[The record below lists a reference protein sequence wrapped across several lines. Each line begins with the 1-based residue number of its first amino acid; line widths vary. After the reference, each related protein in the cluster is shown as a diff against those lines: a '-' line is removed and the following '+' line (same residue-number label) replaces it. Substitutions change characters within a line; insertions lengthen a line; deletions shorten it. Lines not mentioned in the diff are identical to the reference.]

1 MRFIPFVV
9 MHATD
14 DSDSGQE
21 HRATSS
27 AFTDC
32 KCSFTP
38 RLCHADRIRGLQ
50 SASDRPSG
58 IRIDGLHSAPE
69 VEMLLNGMRVDACAG
84 WIAAMV
90 LVGAA
95 LGCDEPGPPRVESAA
110 EVARAPRPVEL
121 RDPQAFAAA
130 IGAVAGDFDYRR
142 DYHFNEDWFTHNI
155 PLWAGLLQPYMGMP
169 GIQYLEVGLWEGRS
183 FVWMLDHV
191 LTDSDSHATGVDI
204 EVLDNLLQ
212 NIELSGAADRV
223 TMLEGSSQ
231 IVLRTL
237 PPESQD
243 LIYIDGSHI
252 SADVLEDMVLSWR
265 LLKPGGL
272 MILDDY
278 RWNGSRNAA
287 DPPLSDDLL
296 PRVAIDAFI
305 SANRNVVVVVLK
317 GYQVALR
324 KRALECP
331 RGIYQCSS
339 LGPYS
344 YDWRERKLH
353 RGGKNVALSDAERDL
368 VEVLI
373 RSKRGD
379 ALTIELA
386 PEYAESAQLRG
397 LDRRLEL
404 GLWQ

>member
-1 MRFIPFVV
+1 
-9 MHATD
+9 
-14 DSDSGQE
+14 
-21 HRATSS
+21 
-27 AFTDC
+27 
-32 KCSFTP
+32 
-38 RLCHADRIRGLQ
+38 
-50 SASDRPSG
+50 
-58 IRIDGLHSAPE
+58 
-69 VEMLLNGMRVDACAG
+69 MLLNGMRADSCAG

-90 LVGAA
+90 LAGAV
-95 LGCDEPGPPRVESAA
+95 LGCNEQGRTEAAPAA
-110 EVARAPRPVEL
+110 EATRAPEPIEL
-121 RDPQAFAAA
+121 RDPQAPAAA
-130 IGAVAGDFDYRR
+130 IGAALGDFDYRH
-142 DYHFNEDWFTHNI
+142 DYRFNEDWFAHNI
-155 PLWAGLLQPYMGMP
+155 PLWAGLLQPYMGKP
-169 GIQYLEVGLWEGRS
+169 GVQYLEVGLWEGRS
-183 FVWMLDHV
+183 FIWMLDHV
-191 LTDSDSHATGVDI
+191 LTAPDSHATGIDI
-204 EVLDNLLQ
+204 EVLGRLLH

-223 TMLEGSSQ
+223 TTLEGSSQ
-231 IVLRTL
+231 IVLRRL

-278 RWNGSRNAA
+278 LWNGSRNAA

-296 PRVAIDAFI
+296 PRIAIDAFI
-305 SANRNVVVVVLK
+305 SANRNVATVVLK

-324 KRALECP
+324 KRVLECP

-339 LGPYS
+339 LGRYS
-344 YDWRERKLH
+344 YDWRERALH
-353 RGGKNVALSDAERDL
+353 RGGRIIALSDAERDL
-368 VEVLI
+368 VEALI

-386 PEYAESAQLRG
+386 PEYAGSAELRM